1 METIS
6 AGAEAEADA
15 GAEAATGRAPRSRV
29 VMSLISLALAA
40 VLISF
45 LPHITGVTWGQLDE
59 RLVRIGW
66 GAMAV
71 LTGVWAAGLWAY
83 SNVLSD
89 SLPGL
94 SRRRALL
101 VNCVGSGAS
110 NMLPFGGAVG
120 VAMTF
125 TMMTRWGFGR
135 RPVVASTVVTGVWNL
150 LSRFLLPAVGLGCL
164 LGAGYLPDRR
174 LATAAGVGGALLIG
188 VVVAMTAA
196 LHREAVADLLG
207 RGLDRVVR
215 FLPLR
220 RKPCLRDFLL
230 DLRHSTIEI
239 TRTRW
244 PRLTLGMVAYM
255 ALQCVL
261 FIGCLRVTGAEVA
274 VPEAVAAFAIN
285 RVLTTAV
292 ITPGGSGISESA
304 TALALIGFGV
314 APGAATAA
322 VLLFWFFAHLIEIPV
337 GWFAWSIWSLTA
349 RARP

>member
-1 METIS
+1 METI
-6 AGAEAEADA
+6 AAETQVAP
-15 GAEAATGRAPRSRV
+15 GRASVSRL
-29 VMSLISLALAA
+29 VMSAVSLALAA

-45 LPHITGVTWGQLDE
+45 LPHLTGVTWGQLDE
-59 RLVRIGW
+59 RLVRVGW

-71 LTGVWAAGLWAY
+71 LTGVWLAGLLAY
-83 SNVLSD
+83 SNVVSE

-110 NMLPFGGAVG
+110 NVLPFGGAVG
-120 VAMTF
+120 VAMTVA
-125 TMMTRWGFGR
+125 MMTRWGFGR
-135 RPVVASTVVTGVWNL
+135 RPVAASAVVTGVWNL
-150 LSRFLLPAVGLGCL
+150 LSRFLLPAVGLVCL
-164 LGAGYLPDRR
+164 VGAGYMPDRR
-174 LATAAGVGGALLIG
+174 LAAAAGVGGVLLIG
-188 VVVAMTAA
+188 VVVAMSAA
-196 LHREAVADLLG
+196 LRREAVADLLG
-207 RGLDRVVR
+207 RGLDRLAR

-220 RKPCLRDFLL
+220 REPCLRDFLL

-261 FIGCLRVTGAEVA
+261 FVGCLRVTGADVA

-314 APGAATAA
+314 APGAAAAA

-337 GWFAWSIWSLTA
+337 GWFAWGIWSLTT
-349 RARP
+349 RARR